1 MSLALQSLLPYPNS
15 CLGASP
21 HQQGR
26 DTKMAMLSFG
36 GIDVSKDRLD
46 ITVLPDEQCSSVS
59 NDAAGWAE
67 LIEQL
72 RGSSI
77 TAIGV
82 EASGG
87 YERGVVRALLAAGMS
102 VRQINPFKLRQ
113 LAKARGTLAKNDR
126 LDARMIASFVAIMP
140 TRPAQRQAPMIEQLA
155 AMLTVRRQLS
165 DHKVATENVSRL
177 LEGAMLQRLS
187 RRRIAGLTADI
198 DLLDQRLVEIV
209 TADPTLAH
217 RFRLLTSMPGVGA
230 VLACTLIALLP
241 ELGQMSRKQVAA
253 LVGLA
258 PYDFDSGKLKG
269 RRCIWGGRARVRH
282 GLYMA
287 AMSASNWNPGLKAFQ
302 DRLEVA
308 GKKPKV
314 TIVAVMRKMI
324 TTLNAMVRDDVVW
337 ADRLSSRHSVPTAR
351 EPLRSALSSMCL
363 AQSGRA
369 DPNGLAS
376 NKRTTPRVAICTHCQ
391 QRERPFAK
399 DIFGSVYD
407 IMCEMEWLRNDVR
420 SGDSATS
427 SKEVTLCLTGTV
439 SKICWRF
446 CTDTLRRRL
455 TRLRSIVV
463 ESKASAERIKFSMST
478 PTSTP
483 MPRCAL
489 CCPRWAVLV
498 PRYSFL
504 SVSSTLLDPRF
515 SVTRKY
521 RSRYALQGDLT
532 LVVRHCWR

>member
-1 MSLALQSLLPYPNS
+1 MSLELQSLLPYPNS

-26 DTKMAMLSFG
+26 DTKMEMLSFG

-72 RGSSI
+72 RGSLI

-113 LAKARGTLAKNDR
+113 FAKASGTLAKNDR

-140 TRPAQRQAPMIEQLA
+140 TRSVQRQAPMIE
-155 AMLTVRRQLS
+155 
-165 DHKVATENVSRL
+165 
-177 LEGAMLQRLS
+177 
-187 RRRIAGLTADI
+187 
-198 DLLDQRLVEIV
+198 LLDQRLVEIV
-209 TADPTLAH
+209 TADAALAY

-282 GLYMA
+282 VLYMA
-287 AMSASNWNPGLKAFQ
+287 ALSASNWNPALKAFH
-302 DRLEVA
+302 DRLEA
-308 GKKPKV
+308 TGKKPKV
-314 TIVAVMRKMI
+314 VIVAVMRKMI
-324 TTLNAMVRDDVVW
+324 TTLNAMLRDGTAWV
-337 ADRLSSRHSVPTAR
+337 DRYSGRRSASTAR
-351 EPLRSALSSMCL
+351 
-363 AQSGRA
+363 
-369 DPNGLAS
+369 
-376 NKRTTPRVAICTHCQ
+376 
-391 QRERPFAK
+391 
-399 DIFGSVYD
+399 
-407 IMCEMEWLRNDVR
+407 
-420 SGDSATS
+420 
-427 SKEVTLCLTGTV
+427 
-439 SKICWRF
+439 
-446 CTDTLRRRL
+446 
-455 TRLRSIVV
+455 
-463 ESKASAERIKFSMST
+463 
-478 PTSTP
+478 
-483 MPRCAL
+483 
-489 CCPRWAVLV
+489 
-498 PRYSFL
+498 
-504 SVSSTLLDPRF
+504 
-515 SVTRKY
+515 
-521 RSRYALQGDLT
+521 
-532 LVVRHCWR
+532 